1 MKKIFMLSF
10 IIIILMCFNL
20 LNCFADDC
28 SKVIWN
34 VGAVNLTS
42 GDWQDISIN
51 HIKIPPKRKGKDLI
65 IDVSLESELK
75 TNTLSLMPSKSEAE
89 VEVMVRVLVEG
100 EIAQPDEVTFARRFQ
115 ALIHNKPPSSGDP
128 LATEHNAVVV
138 LYTTTAN
145 SFNFIAQDVPNGG
158 DLDIVVQAKV
168 ASEQI
173 TGDQCQMHDQTGVSI
188 LKGSVIIECVKMI
201 EDKDVD

>member
-1 MKKIFMLSF
+1 
-10 IIIILMCFNL
+10 MCFNL

-75 TNTLSLMPSKSEAE
+75 TNTLSLMPPKSEAE

-115 ALIHNKPPSSGDP
+115 ALIHNKPPTPEDP
-128 LATEHNAVVV
+128 PPATAHNAVTV

-145 SFNFIAQDVPNGG
+145 SFNFIAQDVPHG
-158 DLDIVVQAKV
+158 DLDIVVQAKA

-173 TGDQCQMHDQTGVSI
+173 TGKQCPMHDQTGVSI

>member
-1 MKKIFMLSF
+1 MKKIVLVGF
-10 IIIILMCFNL
+10 IIIVSICFNL
-20 LNCFADDC
+20 PNCFADEC
-28 SKVIWN
+28 GKVIWN
-34 VGAVNLTS
+34 VGTVNLTP

-51 HIKIPPKRKGKDLI
+51 NIKIPPKKKGKDLI

-75 TNTLSLMPSKSEAE
+75 TNTLSLMPPKSEAE

-115 ALIHNKPPSSGDP
+115 ALIHNKPPSSEEP
-128 LATEHNAVVV
+128 PPATAHNAVSV

-145 SFNFIAQDVPNGG
+145 SFNFIAEDVPHG

-173 TGDQCQMHDQTGVSI
+173 NGEHCPMHDQTGVSI

-201 EDKDVD
+201 EDDDED